1 MLLIYPKYE
10 TKLIDIAV
18 PLHSTNMSD
27 TMNTP
32 EEITKPKPVCH
43 AWYSPTQHARIF
55 ERRTSSK
62 KRAEIAIWARAN
74 GERVVATAIS
84 CDKNYSGCEYDDM
97 KYRGEVVKWVG
108 SCYDAPE
115 GHSCR

>member
-1 MLLIYPKYE
+1 MTY
-10 TKLIDIAV
+10 
-18 PLHSTNMSD
+18 STIMSD
-27 TMNTP
+27 TMNMP
-32 EEITKPKPVCH
+32 GEVTKPKPVCH

-62 KRAEIAIWARAN
+62 KRPEIAIWARAN
-74 GERVVATAIS
+74 GEHVVATAIS
-84 CDKNYSGCEYDDM
+84 CNKNYSGCEYDDM
-97 KYRGEVVKWVG
+97 KYRGEVVKWVS